1 MNLPVAP
8 LAAVVLGVAAA
19 TAVAVMP
26 APTLEG
32 LVSGSGIPAIF
43 AAAQPPL
50 GTTARLAIAGGSGL
64 IVGLVTWFGLFV
76 LLGTRGL
83 SVARE
88 EETETVRTVP
98 VVRRADAHPDAP
110 PRPPLLATRD
120 LGTPFLEVT
129 ARDVI
134 DEKEPEP
141 LFQATHVVAPEA
153 VPVQAFEQAQ
163 PVEPA
168 PPVELR
174 QPTEPVQPVEPRPPV
189 EQDLPL
195 DLDQPLSAYD
205 PDAILESPMPPPV
218 QIPPLRHAPR
228 PAVFDANER
237 FETFELTP
245 IRRAPAP
252 QPRPVPVSAP
262 RQREEAITRPETEA
276 TIHALLE
283 RLERGVVRRGLATAN
298 AAPSPRQAERGLEDA
313 LVTLRNLARRAS

>member
-8 LAAVVLGVAAA
+8 LAALVLGVAAA
-19 TAVAVMP
+19 AGVAVMP
-26 APTLEG
+26 TPMLES
-32 LVSGSGIPAIF
+32 LVSGSGVPAIV

-50 GTTARLAIAGGSGL
+50 GTTARLAIAGGAGAA
-64 IVGLVTWFGLFV
+64 VALVSWFGLFV

-83 SVARE
+83 SVARRE
-88 EETETVRTVP
+88 AETVRAVP

-134 DEKEPEP
+134 EEKAPEP
-141 LFQATHVVAPEA
+141 LFQANHVVAP
-153 VPVQAFEQAQ
+153 

-168 PPVELR
+168 PPVEHL
-174 QPTEPVQPVEPRPPV
+174 PPV

-195 DLDQPLSAYD
+195 DLDQPLSAFD
-205 PDAILESPMPPPV
+205 PGAIPDAPMPPPV
-218 QIPPLRHAPR
+218 QLPPLRRAPR
-228 PAVFDANER
+228 PAVFDASER

-245 IRRAPAP
+245 IRRAPAS
-252 QPRPVPVSAP
+252 QPRPMPAPAP
-262 RQREEAITRPETEA
+262 RPREEAITRPETEA

-283 RLERGVVRRGLATAN
+283 RLERGVVRRGLATAQ
-298 AAPSPRQAERGLEDA
+298 PSPQSSLSPRQAERGLEDA